1 MISKKQFKLLKFIQ
15 HFKCTRN
22 DKNAKYLDY
31 FLEMDFVTY
40 QHGKNDDEPIYK
52 IMPRGENAIANYKY
66 EHFQQNFNTVTSV
79 LAIAISLIALLK
91 DLL

>member
-1 MISKKQFKLLKFIQ
+1 MISKKQFKLLKFIS
-15 HFKCTRN
+15 HGNCTRN
-22 DKNAKYLDY
+22 DENTNYLDY
-31 FLEMDFVTY
+31 FYKMDYVTWHY
-40 QHGKNDDEPIYK
+40 DEHRKDDVFDLT
-52 IMPRGENAIANYKY
+52 PRGENAIEIYKH